1 MSTLRASDLS
11 LLRGADPLWRRR
23 PSGPPGEDPCE
34 PYELVA
40 QHGLPRQGFASAM
53 GFWFAPAED
62 WASPPPYRLEL
73 RPRAAPGR

>member
-23 PSGPPGEDPCE
+23 PSGLAGEEVCE

-40 QHGLPRQGFASAM
+40 KHGLPRRGFAFDD
-53 GFWFAPAED
+53 GV
-62 WASPPPYRLEL
+62 LV
-73 RPRAAPGR
+73 RPR